1 MRVNGRGK
9 MEFFFN
15 YMTRRFMT
23 TREIGEATEELYL
36 ARYVMGPRSGRPMY
50 KGDCRYNPE
59 TGIFRN

>member
-1 MRVNGRGK
+1 